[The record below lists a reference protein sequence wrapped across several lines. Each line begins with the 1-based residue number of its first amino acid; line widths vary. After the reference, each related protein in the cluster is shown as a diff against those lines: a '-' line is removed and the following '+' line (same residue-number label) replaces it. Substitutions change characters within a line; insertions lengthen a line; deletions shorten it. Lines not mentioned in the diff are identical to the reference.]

1 MVRYNLNDDKE
12 KIKYEITNVKLL
24 KESLVKR
31 INYLKESNNLK
42 ASSDV
47 NNSKNNWRKR
57 SSENEE

>member
-1 MVRYNLNDDKE
+1 MVRYNLNDDKD